1 MPENA
6 GSYVAKS
13 GAVTTIKARVFD
25 ADGNLLE
32 DLGTI
37 VGKRTKA
44 AGKKTEAALKR
55 LKARREKAEKGVND
69 G

>member
-6 GSYVAKS
+6 GNYVAKS

-44 AGKKTEAALKR
+44 AGRKTDAALKR
-55 LKARREKAEKGVND
+55 LRVRREKAEKGVND